1 MTMNGRT
8 FLRPKCSLPSAL
20 IMSFVQGSWPLPR
33 QHLGQRAKALALSEN
48 LETTLETKE
57 SETLARF
64 GETRGVLELGF

>member
-1 MTMNGRT
+1 
-8 FLRPKCSLPSAL
+8 
-20 IMSFVQGSWPLPR
+20 MSFVQGSWPLPR